1 MLKKLIAICTAFT
14 LVGCATHS
22 ATYNENN
29 SLALNLANAA
39 KIDGV
44 KDTKVD
50 KQDYAKITGGN
61 ILIDGGWVAG
71 NVMNPGM
78 FSSGGA
84 LGLSL
89 LTLFSERPAARYH
102 QLVGWMPDTMAENKE
117 ESYTLLKEIV
127 ADAINKTVDELEL
140 KQEID
145 DHRYWHG
152 DFLLKRTIENKDW
165 NCGFNENED
174 ENCVIQARV
183 GNLVKTNYPAPEF
196 LGAYNSY
203 HFPSG
208 AFAKKI
214 VITAPKDST
223 IDVVLLYSTISK
235 YLPEWMFMY
244 VPPARNIRPRR
255 DYNPPMPIIYYKGKP
270 EFFVIPE

>member
-1 MLKKLIAICTAFT
+1 MLKKLIAICTALT
-14 LVGCATHS
+14 LVGCATRP

-44 KDTKVD
+44 KDTKID
-50 KQDYAKITGGN
+50 KQDYAKIAGGN

-89 LTLFSERPAARYH
+89 LTLFSERPAARDH
-102 QLVGWMPDTMAENKE
+102 QLVGWMPDDMAESKE
-117 ESYTLLKEIV
+117 QAYIKLAEIV
-127 ADAINKTVDELEL
+127 SDAINNALEELEI

-145 DHRYWHG
+145 DRRLWHG
-152 DFLLKRTIENKDW
+152 SFRFNRTIENKDW
-165 NCGFNENED
+165 DCTFNENED
-174 ENCVIQARV
+174 ENCVIKTFI
-183 GNLVKTNYPAPEF
+183 GNLVKENYPAPEF
-196 LGAYNSY
+196 LGTYNSY
-203 HFPSG
+203 FFPNRGSEI
-208 AFAKKI
+208 K
-214 VITAPKDST
+214 ITAPKDST
-223 IDVVLLYSTISK
+223 IDVMLLYSTISK
-235 YLPEWMFMY
+235 HLPEWAFLY

-255 DYNPPMPIIYYKGKP
+255 DYNPPAPIVYYKGKP
-270 EFFVIPE
+270 EFFVMPE

>member
-89 LTLFSERPAARYH
+89 LTLLSERSAARDH
-102 QLVGWMPDTMAENKE
+102 QLVGWMPDGMAEGKE
-117 ESYTLLKEIV
+117 QAYIKLAEIV
-127 ADAINKTVDELEL
+127 SDAINNALEELEI

-145 DHRYWHG
+145 DRRLWHG
-152 DFLLKRTIENKDW
+152 SFRFNRTIKKANWGCLPNQE
-165 NCGFNENED
+165 ED
-174 ENCVIQARV
+174 KRCVVKASI
-183 GNLVKTNYPAPEF
+183 GNLVKEDYPAPEF
-196 LGAYNSY
+196 IGEYNSY
-203 HFPSG
+203 FFPNGSSEI
-208 AFAKKI
+208 KI
-214 VITAPKDST
+214 SAPNDST
-223 IDVVLLYSTISK
+223 IDAVLLYSSISK